1 MFLSNVLVQTFST
14 VSSRAKEFVDLHD
27 QVQVRVVL
35 SYYFRG
41 ADELKT
47 SVDLLDSLESFLS
60 TFQKDLSSVSGQ
72 MSNLQ
77 SRSRDIEDRLKS
89 RRVRVSPLFL
99 PNPSSRL
106 RSSGR
111 CLPLATENRKAASQP
126 NFRPH
131 ASTDP
136 RHHYT

>member
-1 MFLSNVLVQTFST
+1 VFLSNVLVQTFST

-27 QVQVRVVL
+27 QVQVRVLL

-72 MSNLQ
+72 MSDLQ

-131 ASTDP
+131 ASTGP